1 VILGPYPAAL
11 GFLPAVIGAVFTAS
25 RMSGALS
32 TMAFT
37 AVAGRDGHWGAVP
50 AAPRAEMR
58 VLHGSSR
65 LNPKDHAPVFVRST
79 LPFAFPGNRT
89 SNVPVR
95 HHSGAEHILFDGNG
109 VRPITA
115 GQLAVEMGLTTGA
128 ITGIV
133 DRLEQAGF
141 VRRKRDRGDRRQ
153 VILEVIMGK
162 VRREV
167 FPLFEQLGQHMSA
180 LAASYSPRDLA
191 TITDFV
197 ERGVA
202 MSREYRAKLRAR
214 RRRDTS

>member
-1 VILGPYPAAL
+1 MSSQAPNDRLNRLIRDLSTETVLLHQAIADRLGLNPTDHKAL
-11 GFLPAVIGAVFTAS
+11 GFLVD
-25 RMSGALS
+25 
-32 TMAFT
+32 
-37 AVAGRDGHWGAVP
+37 AG
-50 AAPRAEMR
+50 
-58 VLHGSSR
+58 
-65 LNPKDHAPVFVRST
+65 
-79 LPFAFPGNRT
+79 
-89 SNVPVR
+89 
-95 HHSGAEHILFDGNG
+95 
-109 VRPITA
+109 RPITA

-133 DRLEQAGF
+133 DRLERAGF
-141 VRRKRDRGDRRQ
+141 VRRKRDGGDRRQ
-153 VILEVIMGK
+153 VILEVIMDK

-214 RRRDTS
+214 RRRDTP